1 MGTVLSFSP
10 RERRPIYSTH
20 HHSAGTLSSSN
31 SADFPLNNY
40 SYEQLNNAKNRE
52 SAQTKPPNLI
62 QTVPNNS
69 HGLNMSKDDCKNN
82 NNPGSHG
89 NNNNNNN
96 SHNVGSG
103 NNNHSNN
110 NNNNN
115 NTSNN
120 LLLLQQ
126 THQNNIMTGS
136 ANINNINNNI
146 SGGNNNNG
154 NSIQERNNNNNS
166 NHSNNADSAR
176 ILSEKN
182 ALEKNLKKHSLFIN
196 ALSWKRLAASHG
208 KKKLDNNK
216 NKSANLAT
224 ATSFRTPLTDTIHP
238 LLDKN
243 KNLQQSQSFTQTI
256 SSQQLQQQ
264 QQQPATIVLSQSA
277 GSGGQPSSGAG
288 TQSVVGLV
296 GSSGGAAVG
305 LADRPPHHQQQQQQ
319 SHHLHPHGQMV
330 VAQQQQQQQAVYFT
344 PRGPKALLAL
354 DLVRANN
361 TNPLSQPDKL
371 AQKLPLQLPMPLQ
384 PIVNQQQQH
393 NVPMGQQLHHGHGP
407 RKTVIQASTSELLKC
422 LGMFLH
428 DRCRKLRDFQAGDAV
443 MWLRAV
449 DRSLLLQGWQDVA
462 FINPA
467 NVVFVYML
475 VRELVDGEE
484 TKEAELQAAVLTCL
498 YLSYSYMGNEISY
511 PLKPFLVEDS
521 KDKFWDRCLLIV
533 NRLSSNMLRINAE
546 PGFFTEIFTELKAC
560 GMSTNANAGGNLPC
574 GAA

>member
-62 QTVPNNS
+62 QTVPNNNNNNNS

-82 NNPGSHG
+82 NSSSANLLGSHG
-89 NNNNNNN
+89 NNNA
-96 SHNVGSG
+96 GAG
-103 NNNHSNN
+103 NNNHSN

-126 THQNNIMTGS
+126 THQNNIISGS

-154 NSIQERNNNNNS
+154 NSIQERNNNNNNS
-166 NHSNNADSAR
+166 ADSAR

-264 QQQPATIVLSQSA
+264 QQQPATIVLSQS
-277 GSGGQPSSGAG
+277 GSGVAGQQSSGAG
-288 TQSVVGLV
+288 SQSVVGL
-296 GSSGGAAVG
+296 GASGATLG
-305 LADRPPHHQQQQQQ
+305 LANQQSQQQ
-319 SHHLHPHGQMV
+319 HHLHQQHGQLV
-330 VAQQQQQQQAVYFT
+330 VAQQQQQQQQQQAVYFT

-384 PIVNQQQQH
+384 PIVNQQH
-393 NVPMGQQLHHGHGP
+393 NIPMAQQLHHGHGP

-560 GMSTNANAGGNLPC
+560 GMNSNANAGGNLPC

>member
-52 SAQTKPPNLI
+52 SGQTKPPNLI

-82 NNPGSHG
+82 NSSSANLLGSHG
-89 NNNNNNN
+89 NNNNNG
-96 SHNVGSG
+96 GSNANG
-103 NNNHSNN
+103 SANNNHSNN
-110 NNNNN
+110 NNHNNN
-115 NTSNN
+115 NNHSNTTSNN

-126 THQNNIMTGS
+126 THQNNIITGS

-146 SGGNNNNG
+146 SGGN
-154 NSIQERNNNNNS
+154 SIQERNNNNNN

-264 QQQPATIVLSQSA
+264 QQQPATIVLSQS
-277 GSGGQPSSGAG
+277 GSGGQGSAGAG
-288 TQSVVGLV
+288 SQSVVGLV
-296 GSSGGAAVG
+296 GASGASVG
-305 LADRPPHHQQQQQQ
+305 LSGQQQQQHQ
-319 SHHLHPHGQMV
+319 QVHHLHAQHGQMV
-330 VAQQQQQQQAVYFT
+330 VAQQQQQQQQQQAVYFT

-384 PIVNQQQQH
+384 PIVNQQQH

-407 RKTVIQASTSELLKC
+407 RKTVIQLKMC
-422 LGMFLH
+422 
-428 DRCRKLRDFQAGDAV
+428 
-443 MWLRAV
+443 
-449 DRSLLLQGWQDVA
+449 
-462 FINPA
+462 
-467 NVVFVYML
+467 
-475 VRELVDGEE
+475 
-484 TKEAELQAAVLTCL
+484 
-498 YLSYSYMGNEISY
+498 
-511 PLKPFLVEDS
+511 
-521 KDKFWDRCLLIV
+521 
-533 NRLSSNMLRINAE
+533 
-546 PGFFTEIFTELKAC
+546 
-560 GMSTNANAGGNLPC
+560 
-574 GAA
+574 

>member
-96 SHNVGSG
+96 NHNASSG
-103 NNNHSNN
+103 NNNHS
-110 NNNNN
+110 NNN

-216 NKSANLAT
+216 N
-224 ATSFRTPLTDTIHP
+224 
-238 LLDKN
+238 
-243 KNLQQSQSFTQTI
+243 
-256 SSQQLQQQ
+256 
-264 QQQPATIVLSQSA
+264 
-277 GSGGQPSSGAG
+277 
-288 TQSVVGLV
+288 
-296 GSSGGAAVG
+296 
-305 LADRPPHHQQQQQQ
+305 
-319 SHHLHPHGQMV
+319 
-330 VAQQQQQQQAVYFT
+330 
-344 PRGPKALLAL
+344 
-354 DLVRANN
+354 
-361 TNPLSQPDKL
+361 
-371 AQKLPLQLPMPLQ
+371 
-384 PIVNQQQQH
+384 
-393 NVPMGQQLHHGHGP
+393 
-407 RKTVIQASTSELLKC
+407 
-422 LGMFLH
+422 
-428 DRCRKLRDFQAGDAV
+428 
-443 MWLRAV
+443 
-449 DRSLLLQGWQDVA
+449 
-462 FINPA
+462 
-467 NVVFVYML
+467 
-475 VRELVDGEE
+475 
-484 TKEAELQAAVLTCL
+484 
-498 YLSYSYMGNEISY
+498 
-511 PLKPFLVEDS
+511 
-521 KDKFWDRCLLIV
+521 
-533 NRLSSNMLRINAE
+533 
-546 PGFFTEIFTELKAC
+546 
-560 GMSTNANAGGNLPC
+560 
-574 GAA
+574 